1 MQEKIQIRSLDSL
14 DEFEQLEEVQRQV
27 WPGSET
33 DVVPTHLLL
42 TIAKNGGVVLGAFDG
57 DRMVGFVFG
66 FLGTDDES
74 PNRVAMARLKH
85 CSHQL
90 GVLPDYRSSG
100 VGYRLKLAQREAVLQ
115 DGIRLITW
123 TYDPL
128 LSNNAYLNIRL
139 LGAVV
144 GTYLR
149 NMYGLMRNGLNVGIP
164 SDRFQVEWWV
174 TTSRVTSRIEALRPP
189 LDLANFLGAGAQ
201 KLNPVVLDEDGL
213 PMPPAEFARP
223 EGNLLLVEIPPDF
236 QALKK
241 ANIHIAQAWRQHTRD
256 IFEHVFKEGY
266 LVTDFIY
273 LKEERFPRSY
283 YVLSHGESRL
293 G

>member
-1 MQEKIQIRSLDSL
+1 MQQEIRIRPLKSL
-14 DEFEQLEEVQRQV
+14 DEFDRLEDVQRRI

-33 DVVPTHLLL
+33 DVVPTHVLL
-42 TIAKNGGVVLGAFDG
+42 TIAKNGGLVLGAFDG
-57 DRMVGFVFG
+57 ERIVGFVFG
-66 FLGTDDES
+66 FLGTDTES

-90 GVLPDYRSSG
+90 GVLPEYRSLG
-100 VGYRLKLAQREAVLQ
+100 VGYRLKIAQREAVLR
-115 DGIRLITW
+115 DGIRLVTW

-139 LGAVV
+139 LGAVA

-149 NMYGLMRNGLNVGIP
+149 NVYGSMRDGLNVGIP

-174 TTSRVTSRIEALRPP
+174 TTSRVTSRVEALRPP
-189 LDLANFLGAGAQ
+189 LDLANFLGAGIQ
-201 KLNPVVLDEDGL
+201 KLNPVELDKGGL
-213 PMPPAEFARP
+213 PLPPDNFSKP
-223 EGNLLLVEIPPDF
+223 EGNLLLVEIPSDF

-241 ANIHIAQAWRQHTRD
+241 TNIQIAQAWRQHTRAL
-256 IFEHVFKEGY
+256 FELVFKEGY

-273 LKEERFPRSY
+273 LKEERIPRSY